1 MSNENG
7 DSQNNSKSM
16 DYDHWIEAMVM
27 IARHYRLEYSI
38 ENARVNSAWNQERA
52 LPDTLRSIARQLG
65 MTLKIESYS
74 ANAIT
79 PWRLPVIVQFEDGQL
94 AVVET
99 ISRENEAGL
108 VYCGDEGVKSAIA
121 LDVLEK
127 HAVGIFILR
136 PSKAVPDSRVD
147 EYVKPYKKNWL
158 RKIVL
163 RDLKPY
169 GHIMVAALIANI
181 LALAGIIFTR
191 QVYDRVIPAES
202 YSTLYVLFSGVI
214 IALLF
219 DFILRRTRVKVTDLL
234 GKRADLRMSDRVF
247 GHALR
252 IKNSQRP
259 TSTGTF
265 ISQIRELERVRE
277 LLTSTTVTA
286 FSDMPFF
293 ILFCFVFWYIA
304 GSLVL
309 VPLVALVL
317 MLLPALL
324 VQRKLKK
331 LANESMRESSLRN
344 AMLVESVQ
352 GIDDIKTLQAEP
364 RFQGQ
369 WNHYNSEVAEVNLRI
384 RYITNTLSVWGHTVI
399 TGVFATV
406 VLFGAPMVM
415 SGDLTTGSLVAA
427 SILASRMLS
436 PMSGLTQVLSK
447 WQQAKVASEG
457 LHKIMERPT
466 DYSENEKSVHRPV
479 INGVFHFNEASFKY
493 SAEAKLPSLYTKQLK
508 IAAGEK
514 IAILG
519 KNGAGKSTLL
529 QACSGMLEPHEGEVT
544 LDGIRLSHID
554 PADVRRDVVFLSQ
567 NARLFHGTIRENLL
581 MARPQSSDQE
591 LLETLQMTGALEFVR
606 KLPDGLDHVVLEGGG
621 GLSGGQKQA
630 LLLAR
635 VFLRKPNVLL
645 LDEPTASL
653 DESSEKRIIQ
663 SLGALADDK
672 TVIIATHRMALL
684 SMVERIIVVDNGR
697 IVIDGQKDKVLA
709 QLTRRSSANRQ
720 SPSGSRDNQ
729 GESGDKT
736 L

>member
-1 MSNENG
+1 MSSENG
-7 DSQNNSKSM
+7 GDQNNNKSI

-27 IARHYRLEYSI
+27 IARSYRLEYSI
-38 ENARVNSAWNQERA
+38 ENARVNAAWSQECA
-52 LPDTLRSIARQLG
+52 LPEALGSIARQLG
-65 MTLKIESYS
+65 MSLNIQRFSLKE
-74 ANAIT
+74 IT
-79 PWRLPVIVQFEDGQL
+79 PWRLPIIVQFENGQL

-99 ISRENEAGL
+99 VSSEDEVGV
-108 VYCGDEGVKSAIA
+108 VYCGDEGIKSVIA
-121 LDVLEK
+121 LDMLEK
-127 HAVGIFILR
+127 YAVNLFILR
-136 PSKAVPDSRVD
+136 PSKSVPDSRVD
-147 EYVKPYKKNWL
+147 EYIKPYKKNWL
-158 RKIVL
+158 RQIVL

-169 GHIMVAALIANI
+169 GHIMVAALIANV

-202 YSTLYVLFSGVI
+202 YSTLYVLFSGVM

-324 VQRKLKK
+324 VQRKLKR

-344 AMLVESVQ
+344 AMLVESIQ
-352 GIDDIKTLQAEP
+352 GIDDIKALQAEP

-369 WNHYNSEVAEVNLRI
+369 WNHYNSEVADVNLRI

-399 TGVFATV
+399 TGVFAAV

-447 WQQAKVASEG
+447 WQQAKVAAEG

-466 DYSENEKSVHRPV
+466 DYSESEKSVHRPI
-479 INGVFHFNEASFKY
+479 INGDFEFNEALFKY
-493 SAEAKLPSLYTKQLK
+493 NAEAKLPSLYAKQLT

-529 QACSGMLEPHEGEVT
+529 QACSGMLEPSEGEVT

-554 PADVRRDVVFLSQ
+554 PADVRRDIALLSQ

-581 MARPQSSDQE
+581 MARPQSSDPE
-591 LLETLQMTGALEFVR
+591 LLEALQTTGALEFVR
-606 KLPDGLDHVVLEGGG
+606 KLPDGLDHVILEGGG
-621 GLSGGQKQA
+621 GLSGGQRQA

-635 VFLRKPNVLL
+635 VFLRKPNILL

-663 SLGALADDK
+663 SLSALSDDK
-672 TVIIATHRMALL
+672 TVVIATHRMALL
-684 SMVERIIVVDNGR
+684 SMVERILVIDNGR

-709 QLTRRSSANRQ
+709 QLTRRSATNRQ
-720 SPSGSRDNQ
+720 SLSGSRNNQ
-729 GESGDKT
+729 GGSGDKT